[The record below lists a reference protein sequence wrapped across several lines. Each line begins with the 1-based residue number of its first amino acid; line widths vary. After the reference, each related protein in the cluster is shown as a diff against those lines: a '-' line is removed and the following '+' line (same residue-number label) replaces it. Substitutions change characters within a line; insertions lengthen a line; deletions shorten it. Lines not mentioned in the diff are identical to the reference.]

1 MCGAGVAIR
10 YSAICDERTYFV
22 WEQSDDVVE
31 FGDSIL
37 TGERVRLRQLRDE
50 DIPQL
55 CDWWRDPTTGLLQYQ
70 SVRPAPDSELAELF
84 RKWSMNSGDDVGLSI
99 ETREGRELLGHV
111 ALFGVRLATRCATIG
126 IVLGRQFWSQGYGTD
141 AMRVVV
147 RYGFAELGLHRLQL
161 GLWSYNTRALAAY
174 RTVGFREEGRR
185 RESVFHDGVW
195 YDEVLMGFLDREYYS

>member
-1 MCGAGVAIR
+1 M
-10 YSAICDERTYFV
+10 

-84 RKWSMNSGDDVGLSI
+84 RKWSANSGDDVGLSI
-99 ETREGRELLGHV
+99 ETREGGELLGHV

>member
-1 MCGAGVAIR
+1 
-10 YSAICDERTYFV
+10 V

-37 TGERVRLRQLRDE
+37 TGELVRLRPLRDD
-50 DIPQL
+50 DIPRL
-55 CDWWRDPTTGLLQYQ
+55 CAWWQDPTTALLQNA
-70 SVRPAPDSELAELF
+70 SVRPAPAAEIAEQF
-84 RKWSMNSGDDVGLSI
+84 RKWSANTGDDVGLSI
-99 ETREGRELLGHV
+99 ETRETGELVGHV
-111 ALFGVRLATRCATIG
+111 ALFGVRLATRGATIG
-126 IVLGRQFWSQGYGTD
+126 IVLGRQHWNKGFGTD

-195 YDEVLMGFLDREYYS
+195 YDEVLMGILEHEYYS